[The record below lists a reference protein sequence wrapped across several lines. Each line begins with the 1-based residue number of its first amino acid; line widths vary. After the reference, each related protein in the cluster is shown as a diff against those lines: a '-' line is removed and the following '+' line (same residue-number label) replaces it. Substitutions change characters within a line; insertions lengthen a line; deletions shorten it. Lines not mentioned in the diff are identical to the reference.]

1 MTEADRDDVI
11 FELHLAEGEA
21 DRNATLVRLVRVY
34 PDLREDLVDHW
45 CEIVLM
51 ELRAA
56 AYPEPECP
64 PVDEGVAARAL
75 ARFYEMEAGLAGGT
89 VVIAGGRPV
98 PARSCATCFDQ
109 PYPAL
114 ACPSCRGSGDPCRPW
129 SSAVAR

>member
-21 DRNATLVRLVRVY
+21 DRNAALVRLVRAY
-34 PDLREDLVDHW
+34 PDLREDLLDHW

-64 PVDEGVAARAL
+64 PIDEGVAAWAL
-75 ARFYEMEAGLAGGT
+75 ARFGAGVQPWPAAVVLADGRT
-89 VVIAGGRPV
+89 VT
-98 PARSCATCFDQ
+98 ARSCAKCYDQ
-109 PYPAL
+109 PTPAL
-114 ACPSCRGSGDPCRPW
+114 ACPSCGGSGDPCRPW
-129 SSAVAR
+129 SRDAN